1 MIIYDSYSTRTGVRG
16 SESYTHCT
24 IADIADIAPLA
35 EGPRPPSKSHKETHC
50 KPVFPFGLAPVSAFR
65 SVLHPFSDL
74 CRQLS
79 GDFSLESRDLLF

>member
-1 MIIYDSYSTRTGVRG
+1 MIIYDSYSTRTDARG

-50 KPVFPFGLAPVSAFR
+50 KPVFPFGLALVSAFR

-74 CRQLS
+74 CRRLF
-79 GDFSLESRDLLF
+79 GDFSLESRALLF